1 MTDQQQPAPA
11 IHPRLRDLL
20 VHELRI
26 EPDALNPTSTLAAIG
41 LDSLAEVE
49 LSVLLTEEFGTP
61 VTEDQITGLHTLENL
76 NRFFISTSQ
85 EG

>member
-11 IHPRLRDLL
+11 IHPRLHDLL
-20 VHELRI
+20 VRELRI
-26 EPDALNPTSTLAAIG
+26 EPGSLNPASTLAAIG

-49 LSVLLTEEFGTP
+49 LAVLLSEEFGTP

-76 NRFFISTSQ
+76 NRFFIATSQ
-85 EG
+85 KG